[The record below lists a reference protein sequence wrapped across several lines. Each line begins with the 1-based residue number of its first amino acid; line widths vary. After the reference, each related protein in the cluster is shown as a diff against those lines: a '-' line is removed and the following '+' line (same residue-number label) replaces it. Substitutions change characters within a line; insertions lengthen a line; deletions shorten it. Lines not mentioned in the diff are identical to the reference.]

1 MPTDGRAG
9 EVKKPSI
16 QDVARLAG
24 VSRTTVSF
32 VVNNVQDASIPQ
44 DTRDRV
50 WSAVKELNWRPNALA
65 RGLISRRSH
74 TIGFVSDGFVSDERV
89 ATPLIGKTI
98 QGAQDAAWAND
109 KMVLVFNTGR
119 NRKIERDAIE
129 TLLERQVE
137 GIIYATMFHHSVSP
151 PAAVSQ
157 VPVVLLDCY
166 VEDRSLPSVVP
177 DEVQGGRAATEVL
190 LEKGHRRIGFI
201 NNVDPM
207 PAQAMRLQGYKQ
219 ALAAY
224 DVPFDPR
231 LVQYGTTT
239 QTSGGYRCAMELM
252 QLPEPPTAL
261 FCFND
266 LTAMGAYDAL
276 RKLGLAIPD
285 DVAVIGFDN
294 LELIAAQLYPP
305 LSTMELPHY
314 QMGQWAV
321 QYLLEHAQNSHD
333 EEPIQHKIACPFIP
347 RSSA

>member
-1 MPTDGRAG
+1 M
-9 EVKKPSI
+9 
-16 QDVARLAG
+16 
-24 VSRTTVSF
+24 
-32 VVNNVQDASIPQ
+32 
-44 DTRDRV
+44 
-50 WSAVKELNWRPNALA
+50 A

-74 TIGFVSDGFVSDERV
+74 TIGFVSDGFVSDDFV
-89 ATPLIGKTI
+89 ATPLAGKTL
-98 QGAQDAAWAND
+98 QGVQDAAWSKD
-109 KMVLVFNTGR
+109 KMVLVINTGR
-119 NRKIERDAIE
+119 NRKIERDAVE

-137 GIIYATMFHHSVSP
+137 GIIYATMFHHEVIP
-151 PAAVSQ
+151 PTAVSQ

-166 VEDRSLPSVVP
+166 AEDRSLTSVVP
-177 DEVQGGRAATEVL
+177 DEVQGGRRATEIL

-207 PAQAMRLQGYKQ
+207 PAQRGRLEGYKQ
-219 ALAAY
+219 ALASY
-224 DVPFDPR
+224 DVPFDAR

-239 QTSGGYRCAMELM
+239 QTSGGYRCTMELM

-276 RKLGLAIPD
+276 RKQGLAIPA

-321 QYLLEHAQNSHD
+321 QYLLEHSDSTHD
-333 EEPIQHKIACPFIP
+333 EEPVQHKIACPFIS